1 MRRIL
6 HLSDIHFGRV
16 DKTLLTPLSEI
27 ARTLEPDLVAVSGDL
42 TQRART
48 AEFQAAKAFLD
59 TLPRPQI
66 VVPGNHDIP
75 LHNLLERF
83 RNPLNKFRRYI
94 TPDLSPSYIDDEVAV
109 VGVNT
114 ARSLVIK
121 GGRINESQI
130 AWVRE
135 KFCELDDRLVKV
147 LVTHHPF
154 DVPESIAGNNL
165 VGRADRAMKDFA
177 DCGADLFLSGHL
189 HITHTVNT
197 SLRYRIKGH
206 SALVVQAGTAT
217 STRGRGE
224 DNSFNLIELK
234 AAEVR
239 IIRFMWNRDLGQFIE
254 GTRENFTRENGEW
267 VRRD

>member
-16 DKTLLTPLSEI
+16 DESLLAPLSEI
-27 ARTLEPDLVAVSGDL
+27 ARTLEPHLVAVSGDL

-83 RNPLNKFRRYI
+83 RNPLSKFRRYI

-135 KFCELDDRLVKV
+135 KFC
-147 LVTHHPF
+147 
-154 DVPESIAGNNL
+154 A
-165 VGRADRAMKDFA
+165 
-177 DCGADLFLSGHL
+177 
-189 HITHTVNT
+189 
-197 SLRYRIKGH
+197 
-206 SALVVQAGTAT
+206 
-217 STRGRGE
+217 
-224 DNSFNLIELK
+224 
-234 AAEVR
+234 
-239 IIRFMWNRDLGQFIE
+239 
-254 GTRENFTRENGEW
+254 
-267 VRRD
+267 